1 MFVLDMP
8 IVEFPVYVELRTGD
22 FAGFAVEKSNASRE
36 MAHMVIRSH
45 EAPRSG

>member
-22 FAGFAVEKSNASRE
+22 SAGFSVKKSLRRN
-36 MAHMVIRSH
+36 
-45 EAPRSG
+45 GL